1 MDGAVVASRGGGKEG
16 EERAAFTIEGVE
28 QERHN
33 AGVRCGAAGRLGS
46 FHTVRPH
53 RVRPRP
59 YREFIVFNRLRVS
72 PHGVAVCG
80 RGARTTVER
89 LASLLPEGR
98 GALRGAGDD
107 PFGTPVATHDA
118 LSRGGYGA
126 GAAGGGAVGHDAAMT
141 MGRAQRERE
150 MLTWELKP
158 NIKL

>member
-72 PHGVAVCG
+72 PHGVAVRTRSKNDG
-80 RGARTTVER
+80 GTARVFVTRGARSPARRGRRPVRNPGGHARRTEPGWLR
-89 LASLLPEGR
+89 GGR
-98 GALRGAGDD
+98 GGR
-107 PFGTPVATHDA
+107 
-118 LSRGGYGA
+118 RGG
-126 GAAGGGAVGHDAAMT
+126 
-141 MGRAQRERE
+141 R
-150 MLTWELKP
+150 P
-158 NIKL
+158 

>member
-98 GALRGAGDD
+98 GARRGRR
-107 PFGTPVATHDA
+107 PVRNPGGHARRTEPGWF
-118 LSRGGYGA
+118 RGGR
-126 GAAGGGAVGHDAAMT
+126 GGRRG
-141 MGRAQRERE
+141 GR
-150 MLTWELKP
+150 P
-158 NIKL
+158 